1 MPLYKSIAVD
11 NETHVLIWKITESE
25 AELDILPLGEKSK
38 NRIASMKSKL
48 HRRAYLSVRHLLAIA
63 EYTDTDLT
71 YSSEGKPSL
80 SDGVYISITHSH
92 EFSAIILSAKPVGI
106 DIEEQRDKI
115 IRIEDKFVSNR
126 EKEYLEQSENRIK
139 SLTIL
144 WGAKEALY
152 KLYGT
157 TGLSFKNHIDVAP
170 FDLET
175 NYTQASINYDENMT
189 FYEIIFTEFEGFTC
203 VYTS

>member
-11 NETHVLIWKITESE
+11 DETHILIWKITESE
-25 AELDILPLGEKSK
+25 QQLDIPLGNNSTE
-38 NRIASMKSKL
+38 RIAGMKSEL

-63 EYTDTDLT
+63 DYSDTDLI
-71 YSSEGKPSL
+71 YSEAGKPSL
-80 SDGVYISITHSH
+80 SDGVFISITHSH
-92 EFSAIILSAKPVGI
+92 EFSAIILSSKPVGI
-106 DIEEQRDKI
+106 DIEKQRDKI
-115 IRIEDKFVSNR
+115 IRIEDKFVSDK

-139 SLTIL
+139 TLTIL

-170 FDLET
+170 FNLT
-175 NYTQASINYDENMT
+175 ANYTKASINFDKKMT
-189 FYEIIFTEFEGFTC
+189 FYEIIFTEFESFTC
-203 VYTS
+203 VYAF